1 MSSPASSQ
9 PKKPKSI
16 LKKPT
21 AAPPTTPAPAAPA
34 VAISPFPIEEHTPSP
49 AKPSARDAA
58 VQQALIIQ
66 QQQALEDEIQD
77 AILELAKFPLVTNTA
92 NPSDSDA
99 TTTTASTTFSAE
111 NPSPTDASR
120 FRHLI
125 RPFQPGDF
133 EDLITERNTL
143 GRCGYALCPSPKTSL
158 GPRGGTYKL
167 VGWGRPD
174 FSIVPRK
181 ELERWCSPR
190 CARRAMYVKVQLQET
205 AAWERAAAPSV
216 KIDLLDEPK
225 AEKEEAPIATPAT
238 AENEGQ
244 GEEDKERKAARD
256 ARDLALERGDPT
268 EAPSTKQIQLTI
280 REKRVTTTVQEP
292 SLAKDKEDHLILDG
306 YKTKFDGKVKAPMK
320 GINVTEAALDALESL
335 TGV

>member
-21 AAPPTTPAPAAPA
+21 AAPPAAPA
-34 VAISPFPIEEHTPSP
+34 VAISPFPIEEHTRS

-77 AILELAKFPLVTNTA
+77 AILELAKFPLVTTRT
-92 NPSDSDA
+92 STSTTDSKADATA
-99 TTTTASTTFSAE
+99 TTTITYSAS

-120 FRHLI
+120 FRSLI
-125 RPFQPGDF
+125 RAFQPGDF

-143 GRCGYALCPSPKTSL
+143 GRCGYALCPSPKTNL
-158 GPRGGTYKL
+158 GPRGGAYKL

-216 KIDLLDEPK
+216 RIDLLDEPK
-225 AEKEEAPIATPAT
+225 AEEEKEGKKDED
-238 AENEGQ
+238 EG
-244 GEEDKERKAARD
+244 DKERKAARD

-268 EAPSTKQIQLTI
+268 KAPSTKQVEVTI
-280 REKRVTTTVQEP
+280 REKRVTTAAQEP
-292 SLAKDKEDHLILDG
+292 SLAEDKEDHLVLDG
-306 YKTKFDGKVKAPMK
+306 YKTKFDGKVKAPSK
-320 GINVTEAALDALESL
+320 GINVTEAALDALENL
-335 TGV
+335 TGI